1 VFRELERCR
10 SWQAEPAARVNA
22 WYVGQTEF
30 RGSAYNSQSQMTK
43 IEALER
49 EVEKLSREELAAFRE
64 WFFEYDAEAWDREFE
79 QDVTAGRLEKFAAE
93 VLEEHRQG
101 KTKEI

>member
-1 VFRELERCR
+1 
-10 SWQAEPAARVNA
+10 
-22 WYVGQTEF
+22 
-30 RGSAYNSQSQMTK
+30 MTK

-49 EVEKLSREELAAFRE
+49 EVENLTREELAAFRE
-64 WFFEYDAEAWDREFE
+64 WFLEYDAEAWDREFE
-79 QDVTAGRLEKFAAE
+79 HDAAAGKLDKFAAE

>member
-1 VFRELERCR
+1 
-10 SWQAEPAARVNA
+10 
-22 WYVGQTEF
+22 
-30 RGSAYNSQSQMTK
+30 MTK

-49 EVEKLSREELAAFRE
+49 EVEKLNREELAAFRE

-79 QDVTAGRLEKFAAE
+79 QDVAAGRLDKFAAE